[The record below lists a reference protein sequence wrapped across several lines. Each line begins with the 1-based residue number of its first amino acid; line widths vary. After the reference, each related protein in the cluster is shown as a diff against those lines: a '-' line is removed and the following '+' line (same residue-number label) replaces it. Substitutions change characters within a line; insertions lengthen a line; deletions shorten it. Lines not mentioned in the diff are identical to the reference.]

1 MGSQSKLPYLKVAI
15 FVCLMA
21 CGTMGLPNAYGV
33 FYTPMADGLGVGR
46 GAITLHTVFVIGFVA
61 FVLSAGA
68 SAVQNSGMVSVS
80 SLATT
85 LGIPYSGLGVLF
97 GVDQILDLTRT
108 ASNAIGDVAVCII
121 IAKLENELDVETYQA
136 L

>member
-1 MGSQSKLPYLKVAI
+1 MPDGYSVRSVSKFARISAFILS
-15 FVCLMA
+15 
-21 CGTMGLPNAYGV
+21 G
-33 FYTPMADGLGVGR
+33 
-46 GAITLHTVFVIGFVA
+46 GAA
-61 FVLSAGA
+61 
-68 SAVQNSGMVSVS
+68 AVQNSGMRSVS
-80 SLATT
+80 SLA
-85 LGIPYSGLGVLF
+85 LLMGIPPTALALLF